1 MKKVAILLIVI
12 VLFPIISY
20 SQNTEGLAFISPF
33 HDGVSAI
40 KKGDQWAFINV
51 DGTIVI
57 DFRADLVTTKSE
69 DGIYPIF
76 NSDRCLIK
84 EVIEG
89 IPYYGYIDK
98 TGAVSVKPQFLNA
111 TNFNNNSAIALKLI
125 KVDLGENGLVGKE
138 MYVYKY
144 FETTIDVSGE
154 IKTVLT
160 EEETIGLIPKNFRT
174 PLAITSKFISEH
186 LIATKSKATNLWHLK
201 KID

>member
-20 SQNTEGLAFISPF
+20 SQNIEDLEFISPF

-40 KKGDQWAFINV
+40 KKGSQWAFINAEGAIVVNFRDDLVETKSV
-51 DGTIVI
+51 DG
-57 DFRADLVTTKSE
+57 S
-69 DGIYPIF
+69 YPVF
-76 NSDRCLIK
+76 NNDRCLIK
-84 EVIEG
+84 QKIEG

-98 TGAVSVKPQFLNA
+98 SGTTSVTPQFLNA

-125 KVDLGENGLVGKE
+125 KVDLGENGLVGKQV
-138 MYVYKY
+138 YIYKY
-144 FETTIDVSGE
+144 FETIIDLSGN

-160 EEETIGLIPKNFRT
+160 EEETIGLIPKNFKT
-174 PLAITSKFISEH
+174 PLAITSKFISEI
-186 LIATKSKATNLWHLK
+186 LIATKSKDNNLWSLK

>member
-1 MKKVAILLIVI
+1 MKKAAILLIAI
-12 VLFPIISY
+12 VLFPIIGH
-20 SQNTEGLAFISPF
+20 SQNSEGLEFISPF
-33 HDGVSAI
+33 HDGVAAV
-40 KKGDQWAFINV
+40 KKGKQWAFINA
-51 DGTIVI
+51 DGTIVV
-57 DFRADLVTTKSE
+57 DFRADLVPTTSG
-69 DGIYPIF
+69 DSAYPIF

-84 EVIEG
+84 QVIDG

-98 TGAVSVKPQFLNA
+98 TGVVSVKPQFLNA
-111 TNFNNNSAIALKLI
+111 TNFNTNSAIALKLI

-138 MYVYKY
+138 MYLYKY

-186 LIATKSKATNLWHLK
+186 LIATKSKDTNLWYLK